1 MPHSSTPAS
10 EARKQVSKYLINQRG
25 YAKRTETRFYKKGGD
40 MLAYV
45 YFERSRGITQVEI
58 GVLPLYVPESYWLLN
73 GRTLT
78 ELQLPFLLEDAVENE
93 AQAWAEKAIAC
104 LQSGSLDFAE
114 SLCSPQKLMDY
125 LQGMTALR
133 RQFIKPQLQADKLI
147 AYSAA
152 YLGDTAFAAA
162 YARKAK
168 ERVPDYCVDA
178 ISPAL
183 KELDVKIAQLRNA
196 PMNQD
201 EWFQQNAEVQI
212 DRYIYEK
219 QLKMADAMHDALR
232 VMEQYERWAMMFSA
246 PDFEREDYF
255 AHVINQNKV
264 YMEYDKL
271 FPA

>member
-1 MPHSSTPAS
+1 MAYSSTPAS
-10 EARKQVSKYLINQRG
+10 EARKQVGKYLVNQRG
-25 YAKRTETRFYKKGGD
+25 YAKRTETRFYKKGGGL
-40 MLAYV
+40 LAYV

-58 GVLPLYVPESYWLLN
+58 GVMPLYVPESYWLLN

-104 LQSGSLDFAE
+104 LQSGCLDFAE
-114 SLCSPQKLMDY
+114 SLCSPRKLLDY
-125 LQGMTALR
+125 LQGTTALR

-196 PMNQD
+196 SVSKKP
-201 EWFQQNAEVQI
+201 WIQQEVEAQI
-212 DRYIYEK
+212 AQCEREK
-219 QLKMADAMHDALR
+219 QLKIGDAQENAPRMIA
-232 VMEQYERWAMMFSA
+232 QYEQWIAPFSA
-246 PDFEREDYF
+246 PDFDREAYF
-255 AHVINQNKV
+255 AHIIAQNKAALK
-264 YMEYDKL
+264 YDKL